1 MTTSRQKKRKTKTRR
16 KILYTILIISMVL
29 FSGVVVFATNLS
41 LQTKNA
47 INKIYEPLDKD
58 INPKEEVENKIESAK
73 AEDSAFTILL
83 AGIENEEKA
92 KYGRSDVLI
101 LATVN
106 PKTEKISMVSVPRD
120 SRVYIPDLGYQ
131 DKINH
136 SYAFGGINYTINTLE
151 DILDIPIDYYVSTDF
166 QGFEDIVDTV
176 GGVDVEVPFTF
187 SAQLT
192 GSLKWK
198 KYTEGP
204 MFLNGNEALAYV
216 RMRKKDPQGD
226 AGRNIR
232 QKQVIQEIIN
242 KATSISNIGNI
253 DDMIKDV
260 GNNVK
265 TNIPSSE
272 YFSLIKT
279 YQNLKSSP
287 IEQLQLE
294 GYDTTIRGVSYFII
308 DEDSLE
314 ETKKQLQLNLDDFG
328 QNAQSEI
335 PKTTTVHDLTIGK

>member
-1 MTTSRQKKRKTKTRR
+1 MTTSRQTKRKTKTRR
-16 KILYTILIISMVL
+16 KLLYTILIISMVL
-29 FSGVVVFATNLS
+29 LSGVIVFATNLS
-41 LQTKNA
+41 FQTKNA
-47 INKIYEPLDKD
+47 MNKIYEPLDREK
-58 INPKEEVENKIESAK
+58 NATEEAENKIENAK

-92 KYGRSDVLI
+92 KYGRADVLI
-101 LATVN
+101 LATIN
-106 PKTEKISMVSVPRD
+106 PKTEKISMVSIPRD
-120 SRVYIPDLGYQ
+120 SRVYVPDLGYQ
-131 DKINH
+131 TKINH

-151 DILDIPIDYYVSTDF
+151 EILDVPIDYYVSTDF

-204 MFLNGNEALAYV
+204 MYLNGNEALAYV

-242 KATSISNIGNI
+242 KATSVSNIGNI

-272 YFSLIKT
+272 YFGLIKT
-279 YQNLKSSP
+279 YQNIKTSP
-287 IEQLQLE
+287 IEQLKLE
-294 GYDTTIRGVSYFII
+294 GEDTTIRGTSYFII
-308 DEDSLE
+308 DEESLE
-314 ETKKQLQLNLDDFG
+314 EVKRQLQLNLDDFG

-335 PKTTTVHDLTIGK
+335 KSKTVHDLTIGE